1 MDTSF
6 DLRVLDVVV
15 ETDDARSVVLE
26 VPEELVGGGA
36 ADGADDGG
44 DLDRS
49 QGES

>member
-1 MDTSF
+1 MQECDVGVAAE
-6 DLRVLDVVV
+6 DLGVGADQGVV
-15 ETDDARSVVLE
+15 E